1 MHCPSCQHE
10 NPAEANF
17 CLHCGTQLARVC
29 PHCQHVLPPEARFC
43 MACGQPLTKRQKGKR
58 RKGETRN
65 RRIGESEKKKT
76 KDSEL
81 RTDFGRTASVDSD
94 VL

>member
-43 MACGQPLTKRQKGKR
+43 MACGQPLTEQQ
-58 RKGETRN
+58 
-65 RRIGESEKKKT
+65 S
-76 KDSEL
+76 L
-81 RTDFGRTASVDSD
+81 RTLDARRQTLDSPAERRQ
-94 VL
+94 

>member
-29 PHCQHVLPPEARFC
+29 PHCQHVSPLEAKFC
-43 MACGQPLTKRQKGKR
+43 MACGQPLTERQKGKR
-58 RKGETRN
+58 RKGETG
-65 RRIGESEKKKT
+65 IGESGNRRKRKQKT
-76 KDSEL
+76 PNSGL
-81 RTDFGRTASVDSD
+81 RTPNRLRPNGGS
-94 VL
+94 